1 MSVIVQGKPGLQE
14 QCKVT
19 QGVNQVQN
27 NRERPCVFISV
38 INTESAPSV
47 YAGAVPARAA
57 CGCARPFVVGAGREG
72 ECAGPRENSRTR
84 EHSCAMRGLAAGGH
98 RGDGPPWGPWGHK
111 APLGTVLQP
120 LPLGSLQRKMVMAGD
135 QRAVRS
141 PCGPGPHAPHPAC
154 ASPSPSAGFLALS
167 QNQRLQ
173 GPRKEA
179 DAAGGDRKVGHPSQN
194 HPLPPPSTPFT
205 WTPAAWGPGTAG
217 SPRPGSPRPRLLS
230 ATCVLCPVRRTP

>member
-1 MSVIVQGKPGLQE
+1 MSVVVQGKPGLQE

-72 ECAGPRENSRTR
+72 ERAGPRENSRTR
-84 EHSCAMRGLAAGGH
+84 EHSCATRGLAAGGQ

-154 ASPSPSAGFLALS
+154 ASPSPSAGFLAPS
-167 QNQRLQ
+167 QNQCLQ

-179 DAAGGDRKVGHPSQN
+179 DAAGGDWKVGHPSQN

-205 WTPAAWGPGTAG
+205 WTPAAWEPPSRKPL
-217 SPRPGSPRPRLLS
+217 SPSAVGNVRALS
-230 ATCVLCPVRRTP
+230 CASHAVS